1 PPLQAGPGAGEQEA
15 APAAAPGADA
25 RAARQPDPEQG
36 RPVGDHARA
45 AGRRVRV
52 PAAGAAGLPAVRAAV
67 GGAGRR
73 RAASRRA
80 RAASRGRPRPAPRAA
95 GPRRPVLRARRRR
108 AVPAGG
114 RRVPAEPARRPRSGR
129 VPGRVRRLPR
139 PRAPPVIGAGPL
151 PRARRGE
158 RRRPRPVRAAPPP
171 GGLRRGRRPRR
182 PRLPEVI
189 TTVALGDGVGAAFT
203 GRAGGVSTAPY
214 DTLNLGGAVGDDP
227 AAVRDNRRRAAA
239 ALGVDPGR
247 VVFMRQVHGA
257 DVAFADSPDL
267 PEPVDAVVTTVPG
280 LALAALVADCAP
292 VLLADPAAGVV
303 GAAHSG
309 RPGTAAGV
317 VPALVK
323 AMREHGADPARTT
336 AAIGPAACGRCYEV
350 PARMRDEGAA
360 AVPAA
365 YCTTSKGTPGLD
377 IRAGIAEQLAAEGV
391 T

>member
-1 PPLQAGPGAGEQEA
+1 MIGQHDLVSGA
-15 APAAAPGADA
+15 
-25 RAARQPDPEQG
+25 
-36 RPVGDHARA
+36 HF
-45 AGRRVRV
+45 
-52 PAAGAAGLPAVRAAV
+52 
-67 GGAGRR
+67 
-73 RAASRRA
+73 
-80 RAASRGRPRPAPRAA
+80 
-95 GPRRPVLRARRRR
+95 
-108 AVPAGG
+108 
-114 RRVPAEPARRPRSGR
+114 
-129 VPGRVRRLPR
+129 
-139 PRAPPVIGAGPL
+139 
-151 PRARRGE
+151 
-158 RRRPRPVRAAPPP
+158 
-171 GGLRRGRRPRR
+171 
-182 PRLPEVI
+182 
-189 TTVALGDGVGAAFT
+189 AFT
-203 GRAGGVSTAPY
+203 DRWGGVSAAPY
-214 DTLNLGGAVGDDP
+214 DELNLGGAVGDDP

-257 DVAFADSPDL
+257 DVAFADSPGL

-280 LALAALVADCAP
+280 LALAVLVADCAP

-350 PARMRDEGAA
+350 PARMRDEVAA

-365 YCTTSKGTPGLD
+365 YSTTSKGTPGLD

-391 T
+391 TGVRVDPRCTIEDPGLYSYRRDGRTGRFAGYVWLEDGA